1 MSNDVTPEDPDFGNK
16 HIEDKGHDLLSSQ
29 LFPLVKG
36 EPISSPVDFI
46 PATFDEVVDT
56 VEDEPEDDPTEE
68 FEPSDLDEQRR
79 VVALHVANSLGHNEV
94 VNLLAAAKSVEN
106 YLKTGETQMP
116 EQTPPNPAAHGGTTA
131 GEGDP
136 AAWLDQG

>member
-16 HIEDKGHDLLSSQ
+16 HIEDKGHDLLSNQ
-29 LFPLVKG
+29 LFPLVKD
-36 EPISSPVDFI
+36 PVPDFV
-46 PATFDEVVDT
+46 PATFEEVTDT
-56 VEDEPEDDPTEE
+56 AEDGPEEGLDDPTEE
-68 FEPSDLDEQRR
+68 FDPTDINEQRR

-106 YLKTGETQMP
+106 YLKTGETRMP
-116 EQTPPNPAAHGGTTA
+116 EQTAPNQAAQGGTAA
-131 GEGDP
+131 GEGSP